1 MQEAHLITGGTG
13 FVGSA
18 LILELLA
25 RTPLHVVAVVR
36 PSGGDVQAR
45 LLSTLRTAAEAYGAA
60 PALVAQLAERCTAV
74 AGDVAEPACGVAA
87 LPEFVYTQMWHSA
100 ASLRFEDRYE
110 PEIRATNIEGTRHAL
125 ALAAQAG
132 VEVFNYV
139 STAYVAGAREGAVP
153 EAPVAEPRPN
163 NQYEASKIVAEAL
176 VAADGRFGVRI
187 LRPSI
192 VIGHSETYAAT
203 NFTGMYGFL
212 RKLVAFEGMMART
225 QRGLVQER
233 AMRILADGDAHLDL
247 VPIDHVAADAV
258 TAALRPAPPR
268 GEAEYFHLTNP
279 LSVPVAEALD
289 LMFDTLQMARPV
301 LVNDRTNLEWL
312 DEKFNERIDFY
323 QSYIRGNKRFDR
335 SAIDARVDFVPERRR
350 LDRARLTEY
359 YRWYLDRVR
368 AERAALPV
376 NR

>member
-1 MQEAHLITGGTG
+1 
-13 FVGSA
+13 
-18 LILELLA
+18 
-25 RTPLHVVAVVR
+25 
-36 PSGGDVQAR
+36 
-45 LLSTLRTAAEAYGAA
+45 
-60 PALVAQLAERCTAV
+60 
-74 AGDVAEPACGVAA
+74 
-87 LPEFVYTQMWHSA
+87 
-100 ASLRFEDRYE
+100 
-110 PEIRATNIEGTRHAL
+110 
-125 ALAAQAG
+125 
-132 VEVFNYV
+132 
-139 STAYVAGAREGAVP
+139 
-153 EAPVAEPRPN
+153 
-163 NQYEASKIVAEAL
+163 
-176 VAADGRFGVRI
+176 
-187 LRPSI
+187 
-192 VIGHSETYAAT
+192 
-203 NFTGMYGFL
+203 
-212 RKLVAFEGMMART
+212 
-225 QRGLVQER
+225 
-233 AMRILADGDAHLDL
+233 MRILADGDAHLDL

-301 LVNDRTNLEWL
+301 LVDDRTHLEWL